1 MISIPASIIYFI
13 LGFITCF
20 AFIVVFSIRL
30 IKKTAEEEVKKKATE
45 TIEWLKYLRDLK
57 DENDDKDEE

>member
-30 IKKTAEEEVKKKATE
+30 NEKSAEEEAKKKATE

-57 DENDDKDEE
+57 DKNDDKDDE

>member
-20 AFIVVFSIRL
+20 AVIVVFSTQMA
-30 IKKTAEEEVKKKATE
+30 KKNAEEEAKHRVNE
-45 TIEWLKYLRDLK
+45 TMEWLKYLEALK
-57 DENDDKDEE
+57 DEEKDKDK

>member
-20 AFIVVFSIRL
+20 AFIVVFSIRI
-30 IKKTAEEEVKKKATE
+30 IKKTAEEEAKRKATE
-45 TIEWLKYLRDLK
+45 TMEWLKYLRDLNEK
-57 DENDDKDEE
+57 NDDKDEE